1 MKRHLL
7 VFDDG
12 NGDQPDLRGFVD
24 SLDAGAQMY
33 ALDGHVCFLKSA
45 LLASEISDRFVKFA
59 GSRLYFVADVS
70 ASDCSGRMLGVFW
83 DFIKQRALETA
94 AERC

>member
-12 NGDQPDLRGFVD
+12 SDPEIDLRGFVD

-33 ALDGHVCFLKSA
+33 TLDGHVCFLKSGLA
-45 LLASEISDRFVKFA
+45 ASELSDRFLKFA
-59 GSRLYFVADVS
+59 GSSLFFVADVTS
-70 ASDCSGRMLGVFW
+70 SDFSGRMLGVFW
-83 DFIKQRALETA
+83 IFMKRPALQTA
-94 AERC
+94 AE

>member
-12 NGDQPDLRGFVD
+12 SDPEIDLRGFVD

-33 ALDGHVCFLKSA
+33 TLDGHVCFLKSGLA
-45 LLASEISDRFVKFA
+45 ASELSDRFLKFA
-59 GSRLYFVADVS
+59 GSSLFFVADVTS
-70 ASDCSGRMLGVFW
+70 SDFSGRMLGVFW
-83 DFIKQRALETA
+83 NFMKRPALQTA
-94 AERC
+94 AE

>member
-12 NGDQPDLRGFVD
+12 NGSEIDLQSFVD

-33 ALDGHVCFLKSA
+33 ALDGHVCFLKSR
-45 LLASEISDRFVKFA
+45 LSASEVSQRFVKFA
-59 GSRLYFVADVS
+59 GSRLFFIADVS
-70 ASDCSGRMLGVFW
+70 SSDCTGRMVGAFW
-83 DFIKQRALETA
+83 DFIKRPVLKSA
-94 AERC
+94 AE